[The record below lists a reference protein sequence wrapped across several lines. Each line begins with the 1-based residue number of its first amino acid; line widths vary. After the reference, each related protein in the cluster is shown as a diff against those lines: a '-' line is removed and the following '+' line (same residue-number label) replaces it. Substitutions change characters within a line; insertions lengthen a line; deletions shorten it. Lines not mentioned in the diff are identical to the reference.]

1 MEKKLGIGSSA
12 LKLVKSYII
21 QGIYMFYYL
30 KIVNITYCFAKMFV
44 GVNLAYDE
52 LLTLYVLTMEY
63 FGPRLGIGGWG
74 FYILHVNSHSVLVIV
89 SKV

>member
-1 MEKKLGIGSSA
+1 
-12 LKLVKSYII
+12 
-21 QGIYMFYYL
+21 MFYYL

-44 GVNLAYDE
+44 GVNPAYEE

-74 FYILHVNSHSVLVIV
+74 FYILHVNPHSVLVIV